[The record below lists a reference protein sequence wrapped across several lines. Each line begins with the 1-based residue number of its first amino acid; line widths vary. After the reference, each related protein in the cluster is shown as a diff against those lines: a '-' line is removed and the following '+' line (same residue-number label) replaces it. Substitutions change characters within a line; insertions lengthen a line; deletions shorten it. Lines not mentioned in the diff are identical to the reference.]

1 MKTTRKA
8 LLMVLCAVLLVAGSV
23 LGTMAYLT
31 DTEDVTN
38 TFTFGKV
45 DIKLD
50 EAVVTPE
57 TGKAPDP
64 TDRTEDGNANVVMIP
79 GRVIDKDPTVT
90 VLGGSEACFVRMKVE
105 VENLDSLKAAFP
117 VANYSTYYSGEM
129 FLLDKLC
136 NIDSTNWTF
145 SSISD
150 NVYEFRY
157 IKEVEKTGS
166 NEVLPALFTKL
177 TVPGAA
183 VTNENIDELAS
194 VQIKVTAEA
203 VQSESFGSDANTAWA
218 AITTP

>member
-50 EAVVTPE
+50 EAVVDPE
-57 TGKAPDP
+57 TGAASVPAA
-64 TDRTEDGNANVVMIP
+64 RTTDGNANVRMIP
-79 GRVIDKDPTVT
+79 GRVITKDPTVT
-90 VLGGSEACFVRMKVE
+90 VLGGSEKSYVRMKVT
-105 VENLDSLKAAFP
+105 VDSLGNLQAAFP
-117 VANYSTYYSGEM
+117 AAKYPTYYSDDM
-129 FLLDKLC
+129 FLLEMLC
-136 NIDSTNWTF
+136 NIDSANWKF
-145 SSISD
+145 AGVNG

-157 IKEVEKTGS
+157 KSAVDKNASDTE
-166 NEVLPALFTKL
+166 LPALFTKL

-183 VTNENIDELAS
+183 VTKENIETLAN
-194 VQIKVTAEA
+194 VKIIVTAEA
-203 VQSESFGSDANTAWA
+203 VQAEGFDDADKAWSNFH
-218 AITTP
+218 